1 MAVEVGL
8 GLDAGGTQTRW
19 ALALASGQMLA
30 EGAVAPFS
38 GQQVHS
44 PEGRE
49 LISQALGE
57 IRQAL
62 RDAQLP
68 APAAVWAGVT
78 GYDEQSGGGLR
89 QMLQQTLALP
99 EARIHLY
106 NDVELACRLCFA
118 PGQGYV
124 VYSGTGSIGVFVDA
138 SGAMHRAGGRGSLLG
153 DEGSGHWIARQALAQ
168 VWRSEDDAP
177 GSMASSALAQALFE
191 RIGGPTWDD
200 TRRFIHLSD
209 RGALGTLA
217 LAVAQVA
224 DADAG
229 ARRLLDQA
237 GEELA
242 RLARLL
248 ITRHGMRPVV
258 VCGRAA
264 SLHPVIEVSLRR
276 CLPPGTACEFR
287 TLQPHRDA
295 ALRAAG
301 CLG

>member
-19 ALALASGQMLA
+19 ALALASGQTLA

-44 PEGRE
+44 AEGRE
-49 LISQALGE
+49 AIVQALAE
-57 IRQAL
+57 VRQSVV
-62 RDAQLP
+62 RAQSP
-68 APAAVWAGVT
+68 APTAVWAGVT
-78 GYDEQSGGGLR
+78 GHDEQSGGELR
-89 QMLQQTLALP
+89 QLLQAALALP
-99 EARIHLY
+99 EDCIRLY

-118 PGQGYV
+118 PGQGHV

-138 SGAMHRAGGRGSLLG
+138 AGAMHRVGGRGSLLG

-168 VWRSEDDAP
+168 VWRHEDDAP
-177 GSMASSALAQALFE
+177 GSAASSALAQALFE
-191 RIGGPTWDD
+191 RIGGPAWDD

-209 RGALGTLA
+209 RGALGALA
-217 LAVAQVA
+217 LSVAQVA
-224 DADAG
+224 DVDDG
-229 ARRLLDQA
+229 ARRLLGQA

-248 ITRHGMRPVV
+248 IARHGQRPVV

-264 SLHPVIEVSLRR
+264 LLHPEIEASLRR
-276 CLPPGTACEFR
+276 GLPPGSACEFR

-295 ALRAAG
+295 AVRAASAVS
-301 CLG
+301 

>member
-19 ALALASGQMLA
+19 ALALASGQTLA

-38 GQQVHS
+38 GQQAHS
-44 PEGRE
+44 AQGRQA
-49 LISQALGE
+49 IAQALAE

-62 RDAQLP
+62 GREMLP
-68 APAAVWAGVT
+68 VPAALWAGVT
-78 GYDEQSGGGLR
+78 GHDEQSGSALR
-89 QMLQQTLALP
+89 HLLQEALALP
-99 EARIHLY
+99 DGDIHLY

-118 PGQGYV
+118 PGQGHV

-138 SGAMHRAGGRGSLLG
+138 AGAMHRVGGRGSLLG

-168 VWRSEDDAP
+168 VWRHEDDAP
-177 GSMASSALAQALFE
+177 GSAACSALAQALFE
-191 RIGGPTWDD
+191 RVGGPTWDD

-209 RGALGTLA
+209 RGALGALA

-224 DADAG
+224 DVDAG
-229 ARRLLDQA
+229 ARRLLSQA

-248 ITRHGMRPVV
+248 IARHGQRPVV

-264 SLHPVIEVSLRR
+264 LLHPEIEACLRR
-276 CLPPGTACEFR
+276 GLPAGTACEFR

-295 ALRAAG
+295 AVRAATASS
-301 CLG
+301 